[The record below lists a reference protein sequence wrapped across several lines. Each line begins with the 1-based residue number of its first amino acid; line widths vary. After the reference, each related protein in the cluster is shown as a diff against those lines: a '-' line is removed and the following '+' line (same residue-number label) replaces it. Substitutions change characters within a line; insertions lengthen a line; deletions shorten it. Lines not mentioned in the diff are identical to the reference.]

1 MSLFSST
8 SIFSDDKEPLNKLFY
23 FEEES
28 SYNHLDNSFS
38 LICDENKSK
47 NPVDLYESQLMNNS
61 KNNNDIDKEC
71 SPAPAP
77 LRSSQSQS
85 QIQTDLGASS
95 HNMECPEVVQETE
108 GKINY
113 DVMKIFTDKC
123 IEEEYVEKP
132 YDQSIY
138 FLNTQQ
144 NSENSSN
151 VDSNNN
157 SDIIDK
163 SAAVNVINNNESMN
177 TLVNIANDLDI
188 NYTSVNYVEESYPAP
203 KNNLEQA
210 QTPMCAKNYKFK
222 ISPQNKK
229 GNILLFLSKTE
240 TKNNTKSTI
249 YRKLKPDSIRKKI
262 KARLHKKL
270 TKIINEKLKTA
281 GSKCFF
287 DMLPQSFI
295 TNINIGFNKPLLNLT
310 MRELFQKT
318 FGFKSKDKEKI
329 DYNIR
334 IMKYIE
340 DNPDIN
346 NNSDVSDFL
355 DSKYSEI
362 IREYLDGD
370 YLQEDIDRLRDE
382 NEGEEYIN
390 RYNFI
395 ALHWIEFYENGHI

>member
-1 MSLFSST
+1 MSLFSSA
-8 SIFSDDKEPLNKLFY
+8 IFQEDKEPSNKFD
-23 FEEES
+23 FFDEES
-28 SYNHLDNSFS
+28 NNFNPLDNSFS
-38 LICDENKSK
+38 LMSEENKLK
-47 NPVDLYESQLMNNS
+47 NPIDLFESQSQLVNS
-61 KNNNDIDKEC
+61 KNNSDIDKEC

-77 LRSSQSQS
+77 LRSSQSQ
-85 QIQTDLGASS
+85 IQTDLGAS

-108 GKINY
+108 GAINN
-113 DVMKIFTDKC
+113 DLIEIFPFKDN
-123 IEEEYVEKP
+123 EEDLVEKP
-132 YDQSIY
+132 FDQNVY
-138 FLNTQQ
+138 YLYTQQ
-144 NSENSSN
+144 NLENSSN
-151 VDSNNN
+151 IDSNNN
-157 SDIIDK
+157 SDLGDK

-177 TLVNIANDLDI
+177 SLLFKVTNLDI
-188 NYTSVNYVEESYPAP
+188 NNSNNNNYPAP
-203 KNNLEQA
+203 KHNFEQA
-210 QTPMCAKNYKFK
+210 QTPMCAKSYKFN
-222 ISPQNKK
+222 ISTQSKK
-229 GNILLFLSKTE
+229 GNTLLFLKDTE
-240 TKNNTKSTI
+240 TKKNRNNI
-249 YRKLKPDSIRKKI
+249 YRKLKPDSLRKKI

-295 TNINIGFNKPLLNLT
+295 TNINIGFNKPLLNIT

-370 YLQEDIDRLRDE
+370 YLQEDIERLRDE

>member
-1 MSLFSST
+1 MSLFSSA
-8 SIFSDDKEPLNKLFY
+8 IFQEDKEPSNKFD
-23 FEEES
+23 FFDEES
-28 SYNHLDNSFS
+28 NNFNPLDNSFS
-38 LICDENKSK
+38 LMSEENKLK
-47 NPVDLYESQLMNNS
+47 NPIDLFESQSQLVNS
-61 KNNNDIDKEC
+61 KNNSDIDKEC

-77 LRSSQSQS
+77 LRSSQSQ
-85 QIQTDLGASS
+85 IQTDLGAS

-108 GKINY
+108 GAINN
-113 DVMKIFTDKC
+113 DLIEIFPFKDN
-123 IEEEYVEKP
+123 EEDLVEKP
-132 YDQSIY
+132 FDQNVY
-138 FLNTQQ
+138 YLYTQQ
-144 NSENSSN
+144 NLENSSN
-151 VDSNNN
+151 IDSNNN
-157 SDIIDK
+157 SDLGDK

-177 TLVNIANDLDI
+177 SLLFKVTNLDI
-188 NYTSVNYVEESYPAP
+188 NNSNNNNYPAP
-203 KNNLEQA
+203 KHNFEQA
-210 QTPMCAKNYKFK
+210 QTPLCAKNYKFN
-222 ISPQNKK
+222 ISTQNKK
-229 GNILLFLSKTE
+229 GYTLLFLKNTE
-240 TKNNTKSTI
+240 TKKNRNNI
-249 YRKLKPDSIRKKI
+249 YRKLKPDSLRKKI

-270 TKIINEKLKTA
+270 TKIINEKLKKA
-281 GSKCFF
+281 GSKCYF

-295 TNINIGFNKPLLNLT
+295 TNINIGFNKPLLNIT

-370 YLQEDIDRLRDE
+370 YLQEDIERLRDE

>member
-1 MSLFSST
+1 MSLFSSA
-8 SIFSDDKEPLNKLFY
+8 IFQEDKESSNKFD
-23 FEEES
+23 FFDEES
-28 SYNHLDNSFS
+28 NNFNPLDNSFS
-38 LICDENKSK
+38 LMSEENKLK
-47 NPVDLYESQLMNNS
+47 NPIDLFESQSQLVNS
-61 KNNNDIDKEC
+61 KNNSDIDKEC

-77 LRSSQSQS
+77 LRSSQSQ
-85 QIQTDLGASS
+85 IQTDLGAS

-108 GKINY
+108 GAINN
-113 DVMKIFTDKC
+113 DLIEIFPFKDN
-123 IEEEYVEKP
+123 EEDLVEKP
-132 YDQSIY
+132 FDQNVY
-138 FLNTQQ
+138 YLYTQQ
-144 NSENSSN
+144 NLENSSN
-151 VDSNNN
+151 IDSNNN
-157 SDIIDK
+157 SDLGDK

-177 TLVNIANDLDI
+177 SLLFKVTNLDI
-188 NYTSVNYVEESYPAP
+188 NNSNNNNYPAP
-203 KNNLEQA
+203 KHNFEQA
-210 QTPMCAKNYKFK
+210 QTPLCAKNYKFN
-222 ISPQNKK
+222 ISTQNKK
-229 GNILLFLSKTE
+229 GNTLLFLKNTE
-240 TKNNTKSTI
+240 TKKNRNNI
-249 YRKLKPDSIRKKI
+249 YRKLKPDSLRKKI

-270 TKIINEKLKTA
+270 TKIINEKLKKA
-281 GSKCFF
+281 GSKCYF

-295 TNINIGFNKPLLNLT
+295 TNINIEFNKPLLNIT

>member
-1 MSLFSST
+1 MSLFSSA
-8 SIFSDDKEPLNKLFY
+8 IFQEDKEPSNKFD
-23 FEEES
+23 FFDEES
-28 SYNHLDNSFS
+28 NNFNPLDNSFS
-38 LICDENKSK
+38 LMSEENKLK
-47 NPVDLYESQLMNNS
+47 NPIDLFESQSQLVNS
-61 KNNNDIDKEC
+61 KNNSDIDKEC

-77 LRSSQSQS
+77 LRSSQSQ
-85 QIQTDLGASS
+85 IQTDLGAS

-108 GKINY
+108 GAINN
-113 DVMKIFTDKC
+113 DLIEIFPFKDN
-123 IEEEYVEKP
+123 EEDLVEKP
-132 YDQSIY
+132 FDQNVY
-138 FLNTQQ
+138 YLYTQQ
-144 NSENSSN
+144 NLENSSN
-151 VDSNNN
+151 IDSNNN
-157 SDIIDK
+157 SDLGDK

-177 TLVNIANDLDI
+177 SLLFKVTNLDI
-188 NYTSVNYVEESYPAP
+188 NNSNNNNYPAP
-203 KNNLEQA
+203 KHNFEQA
-210 QTPMCAKNYKFK
+210 QTPLCAKNYKFN
-222 ISPQNKK
+222 ISTQNKK
-229 GNILLFLSKTE
+229 GNTLLFLKNTE
-240 TKNNTKSTI
+240 TKKNRNNI
-249 YRKLKPDSIRKKI
+249 YRKLKPDSLRKKI

-295 TNINIGFNKPLLNLT
+295 TNINIGFNKPLLNIT

-370 YLQEDIDRLRDE
+370 YLQEDIERLRDE

>member
-1 MSLFSST
+1 MSLFSSA
-8 SIFSDDKEPLNKLFY
+8 IFQEDKEPSNKFD
-23 FEEES
+23 FFDEES
-28 SYNHLDNSFS
+28 NNFNPLDNSFS
-38 LICDENKSK
+38 LMSEENKLK
-47 NPVDLYESQLMNNS
+47 NPIDLFESQSQLVNS
-61 KNNNDIDKEC
+61 KNNSDIDKEC

-77 LRSSQSQS
+77 LRSSQSQ
-85 QIQTDLGASS
+85 IQTDLGAS

-108 GKINY
+108 GAINN
-113 DVMKIFTDKC
+113 DLIEIFPFKDN
-123 IEEEYVEKP
+123 EEDLVEKP
-132 YDQSIY
+132 FDQNVY
-138 FLNTQQ
+138 YLYTQQ
-144 NSENSSN
+144 NLENSSN
-151 VDSNNN
+151 IDSNNN
-157 SDIIDK
+157 SDLGDK

-177 TLVNIANDLDI
+177 SLLFKVTNLDI
-188 NYTSVNYVEESYPAP
+188 NNSNNNNYPAP
-203 KNNLEQA
+203 KHNFEQA
-210 QTPMCAKNYKFK
+210 QTPLCAKNYKFN
-222 ISPQNKK
+222 ISTQNKK
-229 GNILLFLSKTE
+229 GNTLLFLKHTE
-240 TKNNTKSTI
+240 TKKNRNNI
-249 YRKLKPDSIRKKI
+249 YRKLKPDSLRKKI

-270 TKIINEKLKTA
+270 TKIINEKLKKA
-281 GSKCFF
+281 GSKCYF

-295 TNINIGFNKPLLNLT
+295 TNINIGFNKPLLNIT

-370 YLQEDIDRLRDE
+370 YLQEDIERLRDE

>member
-1 MSLFSST
+1 MSLFSSA
-8 SIFSDDKEPLNKLFY
+8 IFQEDKEPSNKFD
-23 FEEES
+23 FFDEES
-28 SYNHLDNSFS
+28 NNFNPLDNSFS
-38 LICDENKSK
+38 LMSEENKLK
-47 NPVDLYESQLMNNS
+47 NPIDLFESQSQLVNS
-61 KNNNDIDKEC
+61 KNNSDIDKEC

-77 LRSSQSQS
+77 LRSSQSQ
-85 QIQTDLGASS
+85 IQTDLGAS

-108 GKINY
+108 GAINN
-113 DVMKIFTDKC
+113 DLIEIFPFKDN
-123 IEEEYVEKP
+123 EEDLVEKP
-132 YDQSIY
+132 FDQNVY
-138 FLNTQQ
+138 YLYTQQ
-144 NSENSSN
+144 NLENSSN
-151 VDSNNN
+151 IDSNNN
-157 SDIIDK
+157 SDLGDK

-177 TLVNIANDLDI
+177 SLLFKVTNLDI
-188 NYTSVNYVEESYPAP
+188 NNSNNNNYPAP
-203 KNNLEQA
+203 KHNFEQA
-210 QTPMCAKNYKFK
+210 QTPLCAKNYKFN
-222 ISPQNKK
+222 ISTQNKK
-229 GNILLFLSKTE
+229 GNTLLFLKNTE
-240 TKNNTKSTI
+240 TKKNRNNI
-249 YRKLKPDSIRKKI
+249 YRKLKPDSLRKKI

-270 TKIINEKLKTA
+270 TKIINEKLKKA

-295 TNINIGFNKPLLNLT
+295 TNINIGFNKPLLNIT

-370 YLQEDIDRLRDE
+370 YLQEDIERLRDE

>member
-1 MSLFSST
+1 MSLFSSA
-8 SIFSDDKEPLNKLFY
+8 IFQEDKEPSNKFD
-23 FEEES
+23 FFDEES
-28 SYNHLDNSFS
+28 NNFNPLDNSFS
-38 LICDENKSK
+38 LMSEENKLK
-47 NPVDLYESQLMNNS
+47 NPIDLFESQSQLVNS
-61 KNNNDIDKEC
+61 KNNSDIDKEC

-77 LRSSQSQS
+77 LRSSQSQ
-85 QIQTDLGASS
+85 IQTDLGAS

-108 GKINY
+108 GAINN
-113 DVMKIFTDKC
+113 DLIEIFPFKDN
-123 IEEEYVEKP
+123 EEDLVEKP
-132 YDQSIY
+132 FDQNVY
-138 FLNTQQ
+138 YLYTQQ
-144 NSENSSN
+144 NLENSSN
-151 VDSNNN
+151 IDSNNN
-157 SDIIDK
+157 SDLGDK

-177 TLVNIANDLDI
+177 SLLFKVTNLDI
-188 NYTSVNYVEESYPAP
+188 NNSNNNNYPAP
-203 KNNLEQA
+203 KHNFEQA
-210 QTPMCAKNYKFK
+210 QTPLCAKNYKFN
-222 ISPQNKK
+222 ISTQNKK
-229 GNILLFLSKTE
+229 GNTLLFLKDTE
-240 TKNNTKSTI
+240 TKKNRNNI
-249 YRKLKPDSIRKKI
+249 YRKLKPDSLRKKI

-295 TNINIGFNKPLLNLT
+295 TNINIGFNKPLLNIT

>member
-1 MSLFSST
+1 MSLFSSA
-8 SIFSDDKEPLNKLFY
+8 IFQEDKEPSNKFD
-23 FEEES
+23 FFDEES
-28 SYNHLDNSFS
+28 NNFNPLDNSFS
-38 LICDENKSK
+38 LMSEENKLK
-47 NPVDLYESQLMNNS
+47 NPIDLFESQSQLVNS
-61 KNNNDIDKEC
+61 KNNSDIDKEC

-77 LRSSQSQS
+77 LRSSQSQ
-85 QIQTDLGASS
+85 IQTDLGAS

-108 GKINY
+108 GAINN
-113 DVMKIFTDKC
+113 DLIEIFPFKDN
-123 IEEEYVEKP
+123 EEDLVEKP
-132 YDQSIY
+132 FDQNVY
-138 FLNTQQ
+138 YLYTQQ
-144 NSENSSN
+144 NLENSSN
-151 VDSNNN
+151 IDSNNN
-157 SDIIDK
+157 SDLGDK

-177 TLVNIANDLDI
+177 SLLFKVTNLDI
-188 NYTSVNYVEESYPAP
+188 NNSNNNNYPAP
-203 KNNLEQA
+203 KHNFEQA
-210 QTPMCAKNYKFK
+210 QTPLCAKNYKFN
-222 ISPQNKK
+222 ISTQNKK
-229 GNILLFLSKTE
+229 GYTLLFLKNTE
-240 TKNNTKSTI
+240 TKKNRNII
-249 YRKLKPDSIRKKI
+249 YRKLKPDSLRKKI

-295 TNINIGFNKPLLNLT
+295 TNINIGFNKPLLNIT

-370 YLQEDIDRLRDE
+370 YLQEDIERLRDE

>member
-1 MSLFSST
+1 MSLFSSA
-8 SIFSDDKEPLNKLFY
+8 IFQEDKEPSNKFD
-23 FEEES
+23 FFDEES
-28 SYNHLDNSFS
+28 NNFNPLDNSFS
-38 LICDENKSK
+38 LMSEENKLK
-47 NPVDLYESQLMNNS
+47 NPIDLFESQSQLVNS
-61 KNNNDIDKEC
+61 KNNSDIDKEC

-77 LRSSQSQS
+77 LRSSQSQ
-85 QIQTDLGASS
+85 IQTDLGVS

-108 GKINY
+108 GAINN
-113 DVMKIFTDKC
+113 DLIEIFPFKDN
-123 IEEEYVEKP
+123 EEDLVEKP
-132 YDQSIY
+132 FDQNVY
-138 FLNTQQ
+138 YLYTQQ
-144 NSENSSN
+144 NLENSSN
-151 VDSNNN
+151 IDSNNN
-157 SDIIDK
+157 SDLGDK
-163 SAAVNVINNNESMN
+163 SAAVNVINNNES
-177 TLVNIANDLDI
+177 LDI
-188 NYTSVNYVEESYPAP
+188 NNSNNNNYPAP
-203 KNNLEQA
+203 KHNFEQA
-210 QTPMCAKNYKFK
+210 QTPLCAKNYKFN
-222 ISPQNKK
+222 ISTQNKK
-229 GNILLFLSKTE
+229 GNTLLFLKNTE
-240 TKNNTKSTI
+240 TKKNRNSI
-249 YRKLKPDSIRKKI
+249 YRKLKPDSLRKKI

-295 TNINIGFNKPLLNLT
+295 TNINIGFNKPLLNIT

-370 YLQEDIDRLRDE
+370 YLQEDIERLRDE

>member
-1 MSLFSST
+1 
-8 SIFSDDKEPLNKLFY
+8 
-23 FEEES
+23 
-28 SYNHLDNSFS
+28 
-38 LICDENKSK
+38 
-47 NPVDLYESQLMNNS
+47 
-61 KNNNDIDKEC
+61 
-71 SPAPAP
+71 
-77 LRSSQSQS
+77 
-85 QIQTDLGASS
+85 
-95 HNMECPEVVQETE
+95 
-108 GKINY
+108 
-113 DVMKIFTDKC
+113 
-123 IEEEYVEKP
+123 
-132 YDQSIY
+132 
-138 FLNTQQ
+138 
-144 NSENSSN
+144 
-151 VDSNNN
+151 
-157 SDIIDK
+157 
-163 SAAVNVINNNESMN
+163 
-177 TLVNIANDLDI
+177 
-188 NYTSVNYVEESYPAP
+188 
-203 KNNLEQA
+203 
-210 QTPMCAKNYKFK
+210 MCAKNYKFN
-222 ISPQNKK
+222 ISTQNKK
-229 GNILLFLSKTE
+229 GNTLLFLKHTE
-240 TKNNTKSTI
+240 TKKNRNNI
-249 YRKLKPDSIRKKI
+249 YRKLKPDSLRKKI

-295 TNINIGFNKPLLNLT
+295 TNINIGFNKPLLNIT

-370 YLQEDIDRLRDE
+370 YLQEDIERLRDE

>member
-1 MSLFSST
+1 MSLFSSA
-8 SIFSDDKEPLNKLFY
+8 IFQEDKEPSNKFD
-23 FEEES
+23 FFDEES
-28 SYNHLDNSFS
+28 NNFNPLDNSFS
-38 LICDENKSK
+38 LMSEENKLK
-47 NPVDLYESQLMNNS
+47 NPTDLFESQSQLVNS
-61 KNNNDIDKEC
+61 KNNSDIDKEC

-77 LRSSQSQS
+77 LRSSQSQ
-85 QIQTDLGASS
+85 IQTDLGAS

-108 GKINY
+108 GAINN
-113 DVMKIFTDKC
+113 DLIEIFPFKDN
-123 IEEEYVEKP
+123 EEDLVEKP
-132 YDQSIY
+132 FDQNVY
-138 FLNTQQ
+138 YLYTQQ
-144 NSENSSN
+144 NLENSSN
-151 VDSNNN
+151 IDSNNN
-157 SDIIDK
+157 SDLGDK

-177 TLVNIANDLDI
+177 SLLFKVTNLDI
-188 NYTSVNYVEESYPAP
+188 NNSNNNNYPAP
-203 KNNLEQA
+203 KHNFEQA
-210 QTPMCAKNYKFK
+210 QTPLCAKNYKFN
-222 ISPQNKK
+222 ISTQNKK
-229 GNILLFLSKTE
+229 GNTLLFLKNTE
-240 TKNNTKSTI
+240 TKKNRNNI
-249 YRKLKPDSIRKKI
+249 YRKLKPDSLRKKI

-295 TNINIGFNKPLLNLT
+295 TNINIGFNKPLLNIT

>member
-1 MSLFSST
+1 MSLFSSA
-8 SIFSDDKEPLNKLFY
+8 IFQEDKEPSNKFD
-23 FEEES
+23 FFDEES
-28 SYNHLDNSFS
+28 NNFNPLDNSFS
-38 LICDENKSK
+38 LMSEENKLK
-47 NPVDLYESQLMNNS
+47 NPIDLFESQSQLVNS
-61 KNNNDIDKEC
+61 KNNSDIDKEC

-77 LRSSQSQS
+77 LRSSQSQ
-85 QIQTDLGASS
+85 IQTDLGAS

-108 GKINY
+108 GAINN
-113 DVMKIFTDKC
+113 DLIEIFPFKDN
-123 IEEEYVEKP
+123 EEDLVEKP
-132 YDQSIY
+132 FDQNVY
-138 FLNTQQ
+138 YLYTQQ
-144 NSENSSN
+144 NLENSSN
-151 VDSNNN
+151 IDSNNN
-157 SDIIDK
+157 SDLGDK

-177 TLVNIANDLDI
+177 SLLFKVTNLDI
-188 NYTSVNYVEESYPAP
+188 NNSNNNNYPAP
-203 KNNLEQA
+203 KHNFEQA
-210 QTPMCAKNYKFK
+210 QTPLCAKNYKFN
-222 ISPQNKK
+222 ISTQNKK
-229 GNILLFLSKTE
+229 GNTLLFLKNTE
-240 TKNNTKSTI
+240 TKKNRNNI
-249 YRKLKPDSIRKKI
+249 YRKLKPDSLRKKI

-270 TKIINEKLKTA
+270 TKIINEKLKKA
-281 GSKCFF
+281 GSKCYF

-295 TNINIGFNKPLLNLT
+295 TNINIGFNKPLLNIT

>member
-1 MSLFSST
+1 MSLFSSA
-8 SIFSDDKEPLNKLFY
+8 IFQEDKEPSNKFD
-23 FEEES
+23 FFDEES
-28 SYNHLDNSFS
+28 NNFNPLDNSFS
-38 LICDENKSK
+38 LMSEENKLK
-47 NPVDLYESQLMNNS
+47 NPIDLFESQSQLVNS
-61 KNNNDIDKEC
+61 KNNSDIDKEC

-77 LRSSQSQS
+77 LRSSQSQ
-85 QIQTDLGASS
+85 IQTDLGAS

-108 GKINY
+108 GAINN
-113 DVMKIFTDKC
+113 DLIEIFPFKDN
-123 IEEEYVEKP
+123 EEDLVEKP
-132 YDQSIY
+132 FDQNVY
-138 FLNTQQ
+138 YLYTQQ
-144 NSENSSN
+144 NLENSSN
-151 VDSNNN
+151 IDSNNN
-157 SDIIDK
+157 SDLGDK

-177 TLVNIANDLDI
+177 SLLFKVTNLDI
-188 NYTSVNYVEESYPAP
+188 NNSNNNNYPAP
-203 KNNLEQA
+203 KHNFEQA
-210 QTPMCAKNYKFK
+210 QTPLCAKNYKFN
-222 ISPQNKK
+222 ISTQNKK
-229 GNILLFLSKTE
+229 GNTLLFLKDTE
-240 TKNNTKSTI
+240 TKKNRNNI
-249 YRKLKPDSIRKKI
+249 YRKLKPDSLRKKI

-295 TNINIGFNKPLLNLT
+295 TNINIGFNKPLLNIT

-318 FGFKSKDKEKI
+318 FGFKSKDKAKI

-370 YLQEDIDRLRDE
+370 YLQEDIERLRDE

>member
-1 MSLFSST
+1 MSLFSSA
-8 SIFSDDKEPLNKLFY
+8 IFQEDKEPSNKFD
-23 FEEES
+23 FFDEES
-28 SYNHLDNSFS
+28 NNFNPLDNSFS
-38 LICDENKSK
+38 LMSEENKLK
-47 NPVDLYESQLMNNS
+47 NPIDLFESQSQLVNS
-61 KNNNDIDKEC
+61 KNNSDIDKEC

-77 LRSSQSQS
+77 LRSSQSQ
-85 QIQTDLGASS
+85 IQTDLGAS

-108 GKINY
+108 GAINN
-113 DVMKIFTDKC
+113 DLIEIFPFKDN
-123 IEEEYVEKP
+123 EEDLVEKP
-132 YDQSIY
+132 FDQNVY
-138 FLNTQQ
+138 YLYTQQ
-144 NSENSSN
+144 NLENSSN
-151 VDSNNN
+151 IDSNNN
-157 SDIIDK
+157 SDLGDK

-177 TLVNIANDLDI
+177 SLLFKVTNLDI
-188 NYTSVNYVEESYPAP
+188 NNSNNNNYPAP
-203 KNNLEQA
+203 KHNFEQA
-210 QTPMCAKNYKFK
+210 QTPLCAKNYKFN
-222 ISPQNKK
+222 ISTQNKK
-229 GNILLFLSKTE
+229 GNTLLLLKNTE
-240 TKNNTKSTI
+240 TKKNRNNI
-249 YRKLKPDSIRKKI
+249 YRKLKPDSLRKKI

-295 TNINIGFNKPLLNLT
+295 TNINIGFNKPLLNIT

-370 YLQEDIDRLRDE
+370 YLQEDIERLRDE

>member
-1 MSLFSST
+1 MSLFSSA
-8 SIFSDDKEPLNKLFY
+8 IFQEDKEPSNKFD
-23 FEEES
+23 FFDEES
-28 SYNHLDNSFS
+28 NNFNPLDNSFS
-38 LICDENKSK
+38 LMSEENKLK
-47 NPVDLYESQLMNNS
+47 NPIDLFESQSQLVNS
-61 KNNNDIDKEC
+61 KNNSDIDKEC

-77 LRSSQSQS
+77 LRSSQSQ
-85 QIQTDLGASS
+85 IQTDLGAS

-108 GKINY
+108 GAINN
-113 DVMKIFTDKC
+113 DLIEIFPFKDN
-123 IEEEYVEKP
+123 EEDLVEKP
-132 YDQSIY
+132 FDQNVY
-138 FLNTQQ
+138 YLYTQQ
-144 NSENSSN
+144 NLENSSN
-151 VDSNNN
+151 IDSNNN
-157 SDIIDK
+157 SDLGDK

-177 TLVNIANDLDI
+177 SLLFKVTNLDI
-188 NYTSVNYVEESYPAP
+188 NNSNNNNYPAP
-203 KNNLEQA
+203 KHNFEQA
-210 QTPMCAKNYKFK
+210 QTPLCAKNYKFN
-222 ISPQNKK
+222 ISTQNKK
-229 GNILLFLSKTE
+229 GNTLLFLKNTE
-240 TKNNTKSTI
+240 TKKNRNII
-249 YRKLKPDSIRKKI
+249 YRKLKPDSLRKKI

-295 TNINIGFNKPLLNLT
+295 TNINIGFNKPLLNIT

-370 YLQEDIDRLRDE
+370 YLQEDIERLRDE

>member
-8 SIFSDDKEPLNKLFY
+8 IFTDDKESSNKFDF

-28 SYNHLDNSFS
+28 NNYNPLDNSFS
-38 LICDENKSK
+38 LMSEDNKLK
-47 NPVDLYESQLMNNS
+47 NPADLFESQSQLVNS
-61 KNNNDIDKEC
+61 KNNSDIDKEC

-77 LRSSQSQS
+77 LRSSQSQ
-85 QIQTDLGASS
+85 IQTDLGAS

-108 GKINY
+108 GKINN
-113 DVMKIFTDKC
+113 DVMKIFPFKENEDDL
-123 IEEEYVEKP
+123 VEKP
-132 YDQSIY
+132 FDQSLY
-138 FLNTQQ
+138 YYLCSQQ
-144 NSENSSN
+144 NLENSSN
-151 VDSNNN
+151 VESNNN
-157 SDIIDK
+157 SDLGDK

-177 TLVNIANDLDI
+177 SLLYKVTNLDI
-188 NYTSVNYVEESYPAP
+188 NNSNNNNCLEEFYPAP
-203 KNNLEQA
+203 KHNFEQA
-210 QTPMCAKNYKFK
+210 QTPMCAKNCKFK
-222 ISPQNKK
+222 ISTQNKK
-229 GNILLFLSKTE
+229 GNTFLFLKNTE
-240 TKNNTKSTI
+240 TKKNRNNI
-249 YRKLKPDSIRKKI
+249 YRKLKPDSLRKKI

-270 TKIINEKLKTA
+270 TKIINEKLKKA
-281 GSKCFF
+281 GSKCYF

-329 DYNIR
+329 EYNIR

-346 NNSDVSDFL
+346 NNSEVGDFL

-370 YLQEDIDRLRDE
+370 YLQEDIDRLKEE
-382 NEGEEYIN
+382 NESEDYIN

>member
-1 MSLFSST
+1 MSLFSSA
-8 SIFSDDKEPLNKLFY
+8 IFQEDKEPSNKFD
-23 FEEES
+23 FFDEES
-28 SYNHLDNSFS
+28 NNFNPLDNSFS
-38 LICDENKSK
+38 LMSEENKLK
-47 NPVDLYESQLMNNS
+47 NPIDLFESQSQLVNS
-61 KNNNDIDKEC
+61 KNNSDIDKEC

-77 LRSSQSQS
+77 LRSSQSQ
-85 QIQTDLGASS
+85 IQTDLGAS

-108 GKINY
+108 GAINN
-113 DVMKIFTDKC
+113 DLIEIFPFKDNEEDLVDK
-123 IEEEYVEKP
+123 P
-132 YDQSIY
+132 FDQNVY
-138 FLNTQQ
+138 YLYTQQ
-144 NSENSSN
+144 NLENSSN
-151 VDSNNN
+151 IDSNNN
-157 SDIIDK
+157 SDLGDK

-177 TLVNIANDLDI
+177 SLLFKVTNLDI
-188 NYTSVNYVEESYPAP
+188 NNSNNNNYPAP
-203 KNNLEQA
+203 KHNFEQA
-210 QTPMCAKNYKFK
+210 QTPLCAKNYKFN
-222 ISPQNKK
+222 ISTQNKK
-229 GNILLFLSKTE
+229 GNTLLFLKNTE
-240 TKNNTKSTI
+240 TKKNRNNI
-249 YRKLKPDSIRKKI
+249 YRKLKPDSLRKKI

-295 TNINIGFNKPLLNLT
+295 TNINIGFNKPLLNIT

>member
-1 MSLFSST
+1 MSLFSSA
-8 SIFSDDKEPLNKLFY
+8 IFQEDKDSSNKFD
-23 FEEES
+23 FFDEES
-28 SYNHLDNSFS
+28 NNFNPLDNSFS
-38 LICDENKSK
+38 LMSEENKLK
-47 NPVDLYESQLMNNS
+47 NPIDLFESQSQLVNS
-61 KNNNDIDKEC
+61 KNNSDIDKEC

-77 LRSSQSQS
+77 LRSSQSQ
-85 QIQTDLGASS
+85 IQTDLGAS

-108 GKINY
+108 GAINN
-113 DVMKIFTDKC
+113 DLIEIFPFKDN
-123 IEEEYVEKP
+123 EEDLVEKP
-132 YDQSIY
+132 FDQNVY
-138 FLNTQQ
+138 YLYTQQ
-144 NSENSSN
+144 NLENSSN
-151 VDSNNN
+151 IDSNNN
-157 SDIIDK
+157 SDLGDK

-177 TLVNIANDLDI
+177 SLLFKVTNLDI
-188 NYTSVNYVEESYPAP
+188 NNSNNNNYPAP
-203 KNNLEQA
+203 KHNFEQA
-210 QTPMCAKNYKFK
+210 QTPLCAKNYKFN
-222 ISPQNKK
+222 ISTQNKK
-229 GNILLFLSKTE
+229 GNTLLLLKNTE
-240 TKNNTKSTI
+240 TKKNRNNI
-249 YRKLKPDSIRKKI
+249 YRKLKPDSLRKKI

-295 TNINIGFNKPLLNLT
+295 TNINIGFNKPLLNIT

>member
-1 MSLFSST
+1 MSLFSSA
-8 SIFSDDKEPLNKLFY
+8 IFQEDKEPSNKFD
-23 FEEES
+23 FFDEES
-28 SYNHLDNSFS
+28 NNFNPLDNSFS
-38 LICDENKSK
+38 LMSEENKLK
-47 NPVDLYESQLMNNS
+47 NPIDLFESQSQLVNS
-61 KNNNDIDKEC
+61 KNNSDIDKEC

-77 LRSSQSQS
+77 LRSSQSQ
-85 QIQTDLGASS
+85 IQTDLGAS

-108 GKINY
+108 GAINN
-113 DVMKIFTDKC
+113 DLIEIFPFKDN
-123 IEEEYVEKP
+123 EEDLVEKP
-132 YDQSIY
+132 FDQNVY
-138 FLNTQQ
+138 YLYTQQ
-144 NSENSSN
+144 NLENSSN
-151 VDSNNN
+151 IDSNNN
-157 SDIIDK
+157 SDLGDK

-177 TLVNIANDLDI
+177 SLLFKVTNLDI
-188 NYTSVNYVEESYPAP
+188 NNSNNNNYPAP
-203 KNNLEQA
+203 KHNFEQA
-210 QTPMCAKNYKFK
+210 QTPLCAKNYKFN
-222 ISPQNKK
+222 ISTQNKK
-229 GNILLFLSKTE
+229 GYTLLFLKNTE
-240 TKNNTKSTI
+240 TKKNRNNI
-249 YRKLKPDSIRKKI
+249 YRKLKPDSLRKKI

-295 TNINIGFNKPLLNLT
+295 TNINIGFNKPLLNIT

-370 YLQEDIDRLRDE
+370 YLQEDIERLRDE

>member
-1 MSLFSST
+1 MSLFSSA
-8 SIFSDDKEPLNKLFY
+8 IFQEDKEPSNKFD
-23 FEEES
+23 FFDEES
-28 SYNHLDNSFS
+28 NNFNPLDNSFS
-38 LICDENKSK
+38 LMSEENKLK
-47 NPVDLYESQLMNNS
+47 NPIDLFESQSQLVNS
-61 KNNNDIDKEC
+61 KNNSDIDKEC

-77 LRSSQSQS
+77 LRSSQSQ
-85 QIQTDLGASS
+85 IQTDLGAS

-108 GKINY
+108 GAINN
-113 DVMKIFTDKC
+113 DLIEIFPFKDN
-123 IEEEYVEKP
+123 EEDLVEKP
-132 YDQSIY
+132 FDQNVY
-138 FLNTQQ
+138 YLYTQQ
-144 NSENSSN
+144 NLENSSN
-151 VDSNNN
+151 IDSNNN
-157 SDIIDK
+157 SDLGDK

-177 TLVNIANDLDI
+177 SLLFKVTNLDI
-188 NYTSVNYVEESYPAP
+188 NNSNNNNNYPAP
-203 KNNLEQA
+203 KHNFEQA
-210 QTPMCAKNYKFK
+210 QTPLCAKNYKFN
-222 ISPQNKK
+222 ISTQNKK
-229 GNILLFLSKTE
+229 GNTLLFLKNTE
-240 TKNNTKSTI
+240 TKKNRNNI
-249 YRKLKPDSIRKKI
+249 YRKLKPDSLRKKI

-295 TNINIGFNKPLLNLT
+295 TNINIGFNKPLLNIT

>member
-1 MSLFSST
+1 MSLFSSA
-8 SIFSDDKEPLNKLFY
+8 IFQEDKEPSNKFD
-23 FEEES
+23 FFDEES
-28 SYNHLDNSFS
+28 NNFNPLDNSFS
-38 LICDENKSK
+38 LMSEENKLK
-47 NPVDLYESQLMNNS
+47 NPIDLFESQSQLVNS
-61 KNNNDIDKEC
+61 KNNSDIDKEC

-77 LRSSQSQS
+77 LRSSQSQ
-85 QIQTDLGASS
+85 IQTDLGAS

-108 GKINY
+108 GAINN
-113 DVMKIFTDKC
+113 DLIEIFPFKDN
-123 IEEEYVEKP
+123 EEDLVEKP
-132 YDQSIY
+132 FDQNVY
-138 FLNTQQ
+138 YLYTQQ
-144 NSENSSN
+144 NLENSSN
-151 VDSNNN
+151 IDSNNN
-157 SDIIDK
+157 SDLGDK

-177 TLVNIANDLDI
+177 SLLFKVTNLDI
-188 NYTSVNYVEESYPAP
+188 NNSNNNNYPAP
-203 KNNLEQA
+203 KHNFEQA
-210 QTPMCAKNYKFK
+210 QTPLCAKNYKFN
-222 ISPQNKK
+222 ISTQNKK
-229 GNILLFLSKTE
+229 GNTLLLLKNTE
-240 TKNNTKSTI
+240 TKKNRNNI
-249 YRKLKPDSIRKKI
+249 YRKLKPDSLRKKI

-270 TKIINEKLKTA
+270 TKIINEKLKKA
-281 GSKCFF
+281 GSKCYF

-295 TNINIGFNKPLLNLT
+295 TNINIGFNKPLLNIT

>member
-1 MSLFSST
+1 MSLFSSA
-8 SIFSDDKEPLNKLFY
+8 IFQEDKEPSNKFD
-23 FEEES
+23 FFDEES
-28 SYNHLDNSFS
+28 NNFNPLDNSFS
-38 LICDENKSK
+38 LMSEENKLK
-47 NPVDLYESQLMNNS
+47 NPIDLFESQSQLVNS
-61 KNNNDIDKEC
+61 KNNSDIDKEC

-77 LRSSQSQS
+77 LRSSQSQ
-85 QIQTDLGASS
+85 IQTDLGAS

-108 GKINY
+108 GAINN
-113 DVMKIFTDKC
+113 DLIEIFPFKDN
-123 IEEEYVEKP
+123 EEDLVEKP
-132 YDQSIY
+132 FDQNVY
-138 FLNTQQ
+138 YLYTQQ
-144 NSENSSN
+144 NLENSSN
-151 VDSNNN
+151 IDSNNN
-157 SDIIDK
+157 SDLGDK

-177 TLVNIANDLDI
+177 SLLFKVTNLDI
-188 NYTSVNYVEESYPAP
+188 NNSNNNNYPAP
-203 KNNLEQA
+203 KHNFEQA
-210 QTPMCAKNYKFK
+210 QTPLCAKNYKFN
-222 ISPQNKK
+222 ISTQNKK
-229 GNILLFLSKTE
+229 GNTLLFLKNTE
-240 TKNNTKSTI
+240 TKKNRNII
-249 YRKLKPDSIRKKI
+249 YRKLKPDSLRKKI

-270 TKIINEKLKTA
+270 TKIINEKLKKA

-295 TNINIGFNKPLLNLT
+295 TNINIGFNKPLLNIT

-370 YLQEDIDRLRDE
+370 YLQEDIERLRDE

>member
-1 MSLFSST
+1 MSLFSSA
-8 SIFSDDKEPLNKLFY
+8 IFQEDKEPSNKFD
-23 FEEES
+23 FFDEES
-28 SYNHLDNSFS
+28 NNFNPLDNSFS
-38 LICDENKSK
+38 LMSEENKLK
-47 NPVDLYESQLMNNS
+47 NPIDLFESQSQLVNS
-61 KNNNDIDKEC
+61 KNNSDIDKEC

-77 LRSSQSQS
+77 LRSSQSQ
-85 QIQTDLGASS
+85 IQTDLGAS

-108 GKINY
+108 GAINN
-113 DVMKIFTDKC
+113 DLIEIFPFKDN
-123 IEEEYVEKP
+123 EEDLVEKP
-132 YDQSIY
+132 FDQNVY
-138 FLNTQQ
+138 YLYTQQ
-144 NSENSSN
+144 NLENSSN
-151 VDSNNN
+151 IDSNNN
-157 SDIIDK
+157 SDLGDK

-177 TLVNIANDLDI
+177 SLLFKVTNLDI
-188 NYTSVNYVEESYPAP
+188 NNSNNNNYPAP
-203 KNNLEQA
+203 KHNFEQA
-210 QTPMCAKNYKFK
+210 QTPLCAKNYKFN
-222 ISPQNKK
+222 ISTQNKK
-229 GNILLFLSKTE
+229 GNTLLFLKHTE
-240 TKNNTKSTI
+240 TKKNRNNI
-249 YRKLKPDSIRKKI
+249 YRKLKPDSLRKKI

-295 TNINIGFNKPLLNLT
+295 TNINIGFNKPLLNIT

-370 YLQEDIDRLRDE
+370 YLQEDIERLRDE

>member
-1 MSLFSST
+1 MSLFSSA
-8 SIFSDDKEPLNKLFY
+8 IFQEDKEPSNKFDF

-28 SYNHLDNSFS
+28 NNFNPLDNSFS
-38 LICDENKSK
+38 LMSEENKLK
-47 NPVDLYESQLMNNS
+47 NPIDLFESQSQLVNS
-61 KNNNDIDKEC
+61 KNNSDIDKEC

-77 LRSSQSQS
+77 LRSSQSQ
-85 QIQTDLGASS
+85 IQTDLGAS

-108 GKINY
+108 GAINN
-113 DVMKIFTDKC
+113 DLIEIFPFKDN
-123 IEEEYVEKP
+123 EEDLVEKP
-132 YDQSIY
+132 FDQNVY
-138 FLNTQQ
+138 YLYTQQ
-144 NSENSSN
+144 NLENSSN
-151 VDSNNN
+151 IDSNNN
-157 SDIIDK
+157 SDLGDK

-177 TLVNIANDLDI
+177 SLLFKVTNLDI
-188 NYTSVNYVEESYPAP
+188 NNSNNNNYPAP
-203 KNNLEQA
+203 KHNFEQA
-210 QTPMCAKNYKFK
+210 QTPLCAKNYKFN
-222 ISPQNKK
+222 ISTQNKK
-229 GNILLFLSKTE
+229 GNTLLFLKNTE
-240 TKNNTKSTI
+240 TKKNRNNI
-249 YRKLKPDSIRKKI
+249 YRKLKPDSLRKKI

-287 DMLPQSFI
+287 EMLPQSFI
-295 TNINIGFNKPLLNLT
+295 TNINIGFNKPLLNIT

>member
-8 SIFSDDKEPLNKLFY
+8 IFTDDKESSNKFDF

-28 SYNHLDNSFS
+28 NNYNPLDNSFS
-38 LICDENKSK
+38 LMSEDNKLK
-47 NPVDLYESQLMNNS
+47 NPADLFESQSQLVNS
-61 KNNNDIDKEC
+61 KNNSDIDKEC

-77 LRSSQSQS
+77 LRSSQSQ
-85 QIQTDLGASS
+85 IQTDLGAS

-108 GKINY
+108 GKINN
-113 DVMKIFTDKC
+113 DVMKIFPFKENEDDL
-123 IEEEYVEKP
+123 VEKP
-132 YDQSIY
+132 FDQSLY
-138 FLNTQQ
+138 YYLCSQQ
-144 NSENSSN
+144 NLENSSN
-151 VDSNNN
+151 VESNNN
-157 SDIIDK
+157 SDLGDK

-177 TLVNIANDLDI
+177 SLLYKVTNLDI
-188 NYTSVNYVEESYPAP
+188 NNSNNNNCLEEFYPAP
-203 KNNLEQA
+203 KHNFEQA
-210 QTPMCAKNYKFK
+210 QTPMCAKNCKFK
-222 ISPQNKK
+222 ISTQNKK
-229 GNILLFLSKTE
+229 GNTFLFLKNTE
-240 TKNNTKSTI
+240 TKKNRNNI
-249 YRKLKPDSIRKKI
+249 YRKLKPDSLRKKI

-270 TKIINEKLKTA
+270 TKIINEKLKKA
-281 GSKCFF
+281 GSKCYF

-329 DYNIR
+329 EYNIR

-346 NNSDVSDFL
+346 NNSEVGDFL

-370 YLQEDIDRLRDE
+370 YLQEDIDRLKEE
-382 NEGEEYIN
+382 NESEDYIN

-395 ALHWIEFYENGHI
+395 AMHWIEFYENGHI

>member
-1 MSLFSST
+1 MSLFSSA
-8 SIFSDDKEPLNKLFY
+8 IFQEDKEPSNKFD
-23 FEEES
+23 FFDEES
-28 SYNHLDNSFS
+28 NNFNPLDNSFS
-38 LICDENKSK
+38 LMSEENKLK
-47 NPVDLYESQLMNNS
+47 NPIDLFESQSQLVNS
-61 KNNNDIDKEC
+61 KNNSDIDKEC

-77 LRSSQSQS
+77 LRSSQSQ
-85 QIQTDLGASS
+85 IQTDLGAS

-108 GKINY
+108 GAINN
-113 DVMKIFTDKC
+113 DLIEIFPFKDN
-123 IEEEYVEKP
+123 EEDLVEKP
-132 YDQSIY
+132 FDQNVY
-138 FLNTQQ
+138 YLYTQQ
-144 NSENSSN
+144 NLENSSN
-151 VDSNNN
+151 IDSNNN
-157 SDIIDK
+157 SDLGDK

-177 TLVNIANDLDI
+177 SLLFKVTNLDI
-188 NYTSVNYVEESYPAP
+188 NNSNNNNYPAP
-203 KNNLEQA
+203 KHNFEQA
-210 QTPMCAKNYKFK
+210 QTPLCAKNYKFN
-222 ISPQNKK
+222 ISTQNKK
-229 GNILLFLSKTE
+229 GNTLLLLKNTE
-240 TKNNTKSTI
+240 TKKNRNNI
-249 YRKLKPDSIRKKI
+249 YRKLKPDSLRKKI

-295 TNINIGFNKPLLNLT
+295 TNINIGFNKPLLNIT